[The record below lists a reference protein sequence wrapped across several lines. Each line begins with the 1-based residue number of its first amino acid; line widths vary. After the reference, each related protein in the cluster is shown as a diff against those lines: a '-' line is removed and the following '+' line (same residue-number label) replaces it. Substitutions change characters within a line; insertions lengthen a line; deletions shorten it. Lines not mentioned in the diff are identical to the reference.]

1 MSLLGD
7 YIRAMDMLEI
17 VVSSPGTLAAAI
29 QVDAYK
35 KLLLMQLLATG
46 QVCVTSTCNE

>member
-1 MSLLGD
+1 MSLLGQ
-7 YIRAMDMLEI
+7 YTRAMDMLEI
-17 VVSSPGTLAAAI
+17 VVSAPGNVAAAI

-46 QVCVTSTCNE
+46 QVSRRQ